1 MKIESETSCVDQSGS
16 SGPGREAKTTDNKSP
31 STVGGTVE
39 FTRVSKMKEPEKEN
53 ISKRVPPLIL
63 FISPK
68 KAEQSLS
75 QKKRKVLNLSP
86 SSPTNNIDSLVVEST
101 ENTSSDLVNSFH
113 LSSPEFKC
121 NDCPSAFSTKQE
133 YFEEHFNGEIKNKD
147 REKVIKCNLSGGGL
161 KKSFIFSYDQLSVL
175 RSNYIVNKYPSK
187 EELMKI
193 ADNIGHPYR
202 SVLNWFNNSRAKD
215 KRQQKEDMRNEEHE
229 AEDKDVIVIGEVKNE
244 EVSKGKG
251 NMSDVGNPNQPPSGK
266 SVTVTS
272 QSELNY
278 DSFSDLRA
286 LLDSDLD

>member
-68 KAEQSLS
+68 KAEQSPS
-75 QKKRKVLNLSP
+75 HKKRKVLNLSP
-86 SSPTNNIDSLVVEST
+86 SSPTNNNSLIDSLVVEST

-113 LSSPEFKC
+113 LSSPKFKC
-121 NDCPSAFSTKQE
+121 NDYPSAFSTKQE
-133 YFEEHFNGEIKNKD
+133 YFEEHFSGEIENKD
-147 REKVIKCNLSGGGL
+147 GEKVIKCNLSGGGL
-161 KKSFIFSYDQLSVL
+161 KKSFIFSHDQLSVL

-193 ADNIGHPYR
+193 ADDIGHPYK
-202 SVLNWFNNSRAKD
+202 SVLN
-215 KRQQKEDMRNEEHE
+215 
-229 AEDKDVIVIGEVKNE
+229 
-244 EVSKGKG
+244 
-251 NMSDVGNPNQPPSGK
+251 
-266 SVTVTS
+266 
-272 QSELNY
+272 
-278 DSFSDLRA
+278 
-286 LLDSDLD
+286 

>member
-39 FTRVSKMKEPEKEN
+39 FTRVSKMKEPKKEN
-53 ISKRVPPLIL
+53 TSKRVPPLIL

-68 KAEQSLS
+68 KAEQSPS

-86 SSPTNNIDSLVVEST
+86 SSPANNNPLIDSSVLEST
-101 ENTSSDLVNSFH
+101 ENTSADLDNSLH

-133 YFEEHFNGEIKNKD
+133 YFEEHFSGEIENKD

-229 AEDKDVIVIGEVKNE
+229 A
-244 EVSKGKG
+244 
-251 NMSDVGNPNQPPSGK
+251 
-266 SVTVTS
+266 
-272 QSELNY
+272 
-278 DSFSDLRA
+278 
-286 LLDSDLD
+286 